1 VLCAPHAGQL
11 TLDQVFLVLHDHQSI
26 ACGALSDEGLTS
38 EWDEAVQRLQEHES
52 LSLGTPEQVG

>member
-1 VLCAPHAGQL
+1 
-11 TLDQVFLVLHDHQSI
+11 VLHDHQSI